1 MATLVDPEFLARL
14 RALND
19 KFAASLPDTLA
30 RLEGARAKVQLEAPD
45 PARLKE
51 LHQILHTIAGSAG
64 TFGFAVLGQQARRL
78 EQRLRMLMSETV
90 PQNDWEAW
98 MADLQRYQRWAGNNP
113 KADFYDEPAP

>member
-19 KFAASLPDTLA
+19 KFAASLPATLE
-30 RLEGARAKVQLEAPD
+30 RLEAARAGVDLAAPD

-51 LHQILHTIAGSAG
+51 LHQVLHTIAGSAG

-78 EQRLRMLMSETV
+78 EQRMRVLMSETA
-90 PQNDWEAW
+90 PRKDWESW
-98 MADLQRYQRWAGNNP
+98 MADLQRYQRWADGDP
-113 KADFYDEPAP
+113 KADFYDETSP

>member
-19 KFAASLPDTLA
+19 KFAASLPATLE
-30 RLEGARAKVQLEAPD
+30 RLEAARAGIALDSPD

-51 LHQILHTIAGSAG
+51 LHQVLHTIAGSAG

-78 EQRLRMLMSETV
+78 EQRMRMLMSEAA
-90 PQNDWEAW
+90 PRNDWESW
-98 MADLQRYQRWAGNNP
+98 MADLQRYQRWAANDP
-113 KADFYDEPAP
+113 KADFYDEPVP

>member
-19 KFAASLPDTLA
+19 KFAASLPATLDK
-30 RLEGARAKVQLEAPD
+30 LEAARASLQLEVPD
-45 PARLKE
+45 PVGLKE

-78 EQRLRMLMSETV
+78 EQRMRMLMAETASRG
-90 PQNDWEAW
+90 DWEAW
-98 MADLQRYQRWAGNNP
+98 MADLQRFQRWADADP
-113 KADFYDEPAP
+113 RADFYDAPSP